1 MESKNYF
8 DTLEVDNKWRDV
20 FTHKVFGYGL
30 STKHAFFKHYPVD
43 RKNLTKARLLYEKK
57 RNRPCVHVES
67 LDDFISSMV
76 SVRDECEYPEV
87 KKIIDDILSSSYIE
101 KVKKLYNNQETEKVN
116 VAKRKIDESCVVLNE
131 LKDFLD
137 NRMYDYSIT
146 HNLKNVHEATD
157 YLKTRVE
164 TFKRFKSS

>member
-1 MESKNYF
+1 
-8 DTLEVDNKWRDV
+8 
-20 FTHKVFGYGL
+20 
-30 STKHAFFKHYPVD
+30 
-43 RKNLTKARLLYEKK
+43 
-57 RNRPCVHVES
+57 
-67 LDDFISSMV
+67 
-76 SVRDECEYPEV
+76 
-87 KKIIDDILSSSYIE
+87 
-101 KVKKLYNNQETEKVN
+101 VN